1 MVQYDAHMHTQFSTD
16 SEEPM
21 ENMIRESIRR
31 KLCGIT
37 FTDHMDYRFPVTYD
51 WELGKGEKPFQFDFE
66 KYREAI
72 AVLREKYKEQIS
84 IKAGL
89 KFTPVWKLD

>member
-16 SEEPM
+16 SEELM

-37 FTDHMDYRFPVTYD
+37 FTDHMD
-51 WELGKGEKPFQFDFE
+51 
-66 KYREAI
+66 
-72 AVLREKYKEQIS
+72 
-84 IKAGL
+84 
-89 KFTPVWKLD
+89 

>member
-51 WELGKGEKPFQFDFE
+51 WKLGKGEKPFQFDFE
-66 KYREAI
+66 KYRETI
-72 AVLREKYKEQIS
+72 AVLREKYKEQIE
-84 IKAGL
+84 IHTGVECGIEQTL
-89 KFTPVWKLD
+89 

>member
-16 SEEPM
+16 SEELM

-51 WELGKGEKPFQFDFE
+51 WELGKGENRSSLILRNIGKPLLFCV
-66 KYREAI
+66 KN
-72 AVLREKYKEQIS
+72 
-84 IKAGL
+84 IKSRL
-89 KFTPVWKLD
+89 KFIPVWKLD

>member
-37 FTDHMDYRFPVTYD
+37 FTDHMDYRFPKNRSS
-51 WELGKGEKPFQFDFE
+51 LILRNIGKPLLFCVKN
-66 KYREAI
+66 
-72 AVLREKYKEQIS
+72 
-84 IKAGL
+84 IKSRL